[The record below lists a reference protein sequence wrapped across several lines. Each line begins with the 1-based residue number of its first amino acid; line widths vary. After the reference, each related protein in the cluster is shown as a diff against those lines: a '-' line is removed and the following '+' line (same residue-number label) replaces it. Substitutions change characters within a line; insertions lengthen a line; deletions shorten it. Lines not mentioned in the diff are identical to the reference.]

1 MNKNKKNQNS
11 KHLIKV
17 IFSLKNF
24 TFSIIF
30 FTILA
35 INLFSL
41 CEIEPLRAE
50 ENNKEKAAEKYIYI
64 FGGFPDVRFQGAGIV
79 HPHSE
84 SNPASLEL
92 IGKYDIN
99 ISFGIKEDL
108 RLISVRATDSI
119 TSRLSGAIGLKC
131 ITPKFI
137 CSKGSAK
144 IFGLDL
150 SYGFSIK
157 NTKFGFG
164 PLLKFKWNDEYPE
177 ILGKKD
183 VLLGLGGIILHN
195 FEKFGV
201 SFGSIIFSSQNI
213 LKEKIPLGGG
223 IGSSVFTDDIFVFG
237 QAIYFS
243 KLLPSFGL
251 TARALKWFRVGLSY
265 SSNPIISAGFV
276 SPRLY
281 LWVGYSFNR
290 TFLSSIGLVF

>member
-11 KHLIKV
+11 NRLIE
-17 IFSLKNF
+17 IFFSLKNF
-24 TFSIIF
+24 IFSIV
-30 FTILA
+30 FTISV
-35 INLFSL
+35 ISFFSL
-41 CEIEPLRAE
+41 CKTEIVRAE
-50 ENNKEKAAEKYIYI
+50 EKNQEKAEEKYIYI
-64 FGGFPDVRFQGAGIV
+64 FGGFPDLRFQGAGIV

-99 ISFGIKEDL
+99 ISFGIGEDL

-150 SYGFSIK
+150 SYGSSVK
-157 NTKFGFG
+157 NTKFGVG
-164 PLLKFKWNDEYPE
+164 SLLKFKWNNEYSQ
-177 ILGKKD
+177 ILGEKD
-183 VLLGLGGIILHN
+183 ILLGIGGVILHN
-195 FEKFGV
+195 FEKFGA

-223 IGSSVFTDDIFVFG
+223 IGSSIFTDDIFVFG

-251 TARALKWFRVGLSY
+251 TARALKWFRVGLGY
-265 SSNPIISAGFV
+265 SSILIVSAGFV

-281 LWVGYSFNR
+281 LWIGYIFNK

>member
-11 KHLIKV
+11 NRLIE
-17 IFSLKNF
+17 IFFSLKNF
-24 TFSIIF
+24 IFSIV
-30 FTILA
+30 FTISV
-35 INLFSL
+35 ISFFSL
-41 CEIEPLRAE
+41 CKTEIVRAE
-50 ENNKEKAAEKYIYI
+50 EKNQEKAEEKYIYI
-64 FGGFPDVRFQGAGIV
+64 FGGFPDLRFQGAGIV

-99 ISFGIKEDL
+99 ISFGIGEDL

-150 SYGFSIK
+150 SYGSSVK
-157 NTKFGFG
+157 NTKFGVGSF
-164 PLLKFKWNDEYPE
+164 LKFKWNNEYSQ
-177 ILGKKD
+177 ILGEKD
-183 VLLGLGGIILHN
+183 ILLGIGGVILHN
-195 FEKFGV
+195 FEKFGA

-223 IGSSVFTDDIFVFG
+223 IGSSIFTDDIFVFG

-251 TARALKWFRVGLSY
+251 TARALKWFRVGLGY
-265 SSNPIISAGFV
+265 SSILIVSAGFV

-281 LWVGYSFNR
+281 LWLGYSFNK